1 MVMRCWAVVEHG
13 KDLQEI
19 EMQIPEPSGAQVLLE
34 VTHCGVCH
42 TDLHVWAGFYDL
54 GAGKRSYLRDRG
66 VKLPLAMG
74 HEIVGR
80 VVKMGP
86 KATGVSVGD
95 VRIVYPW
102 VGCGHCRR
110 CLAGQENLCS
120 DGRAIGIFQNGG
132 YATHVM
138 AQASRHL
145 VDPGNLDPA
154 LAATYACSGITVY
167 SAIKKVLP
175 LPPDEPIVLI
185 GAGGLGLSA
194 IAILKSM
201 GHRAII
207 SVDVNQGKLQ
217 AARDTG
223 ASHTVDSTTPDV
235 ADRILAAAGAPVIA
249 VIDFVNGSTTAAFAV
264 DVLSKAKGGRL
275 VQVGL
280 FGGEIKLALPIVAM
294 RELTVGGSYVG
305 TLQDLFELVAL
316 AQSGKLEPT
325 AVTMV
330 PMDQAN
336 DALKRLERGEVVGRI
351 VLQSE
356 RA

>member
-1 MVMRCWAVVEHG
+1 MRCWSVVEHG
-13 KDLQEI
+13 QDLQEI
-19 EMQIPEPSGAQVLLE
+19 EMEVPEPSGAQVLLE

-42 TDLHVWAGFYDL
+42 TDLHVWMGYYDL
-54 GAGKRSYLRDRG
+54 GEGKRSYLKDRG

-86 KATGVSVGD
+86 DATGVNVGD
-95 VRIVYPW
+95 TRIVYPW
-102 VGCGHCRR
+102 VGCGQCRR

-132 YATHVM
+132 YASHVM
-138 AQASRHL
+138 AQTSRHL

-154 LAATYACSGITVY
+154 LAATYACSGITVF
-167 SAIKKVLP
+167 SAIKKVMP
-175 LPPDEPIVLI
+175 LQPGEPIVLI

-194 IAILKSM
+194 IAVLRSM

-207 SVDVNQGKLQ
+207 SVDVSQGKLQ
-217 AARDTG
+217 AALDAG
-223 ASHTVDSTTPDV
+223 ASHAVDSSTPGV
-235 ADRILAAAGAPVIA
+235 ADRILAAAQGPVIA
-249 VIDFVNGSTTAAFAV
+249 ILDFVNGSATAAFAV
-264 DVLSKAKGGRL
+264 DVLSKTKGGRL

-280 FGGEIKLALPIVAM
+280 FGGEIKLALPVVAM

-316 AQSGKLEPT
+316 AQSGRLAPT
-325 AVTMV
+325 IITTV
-330 PMDQAN
+330 PMEQAN
-336 DALKRLERGEVVGRI
+336 NALKRLDRGEVVGRI
-351 VLQSE
+351 VLRSE
-356 RA
+356 QA